1 MVRIMRLRMG
11 TTAHPAHGKDVSYR
25 FPHHHHHLHRKGEGR
40 RTGGSD
46 VGGDSSGGQKM
57 HSSKKMI
64 TAELDD
70 HEKGKLFVG
79 GLSWE
84 TTHENLQRYF
94 SRYGE
99 VIDCVVMKNNETG
112 RSRGFGFVT
121 FSDPENVDRALENG
135 PHTLDGRTID
145 PKPCNP
151 RSQHKPKRTGG
162 YPKVFLGGLPP
173 NITETDLRTFFCRY
187 GNVMEVVIM
196 YDQEK
201 KKSRGFGFLSFEN
214 EGAVERAT
222 SDHFVHISGKQVE
235 VKKAEPRD
243 GNQNS
248 SNSMSTD
255 SYQWGSP
262 QAPPMGNGQMG
273 GPPMNMQSNMIQ
285 GYQSWG
291 ASQPQQGYGGYDMY
305 NNSGAGSAGGY
316 GSGNW
321 NSWNMPPNTAGS
333 AAGSTADMYTRPQ
346 SGPTGG
352 PGASAG
358 PTSGGPSKPGSEYG
372 GVSAYGGGASAAAA
386 AAAAATGYNYYQN
399 DQNTYN
405 NARPRSVYG
414 AGSDATSQPPYQAF

>member
-1 MVRIMRLRMG
+1 M
-11 TTAHPAHGKDVSYR
+11 HP
-25 FPHHHHHLHRKGEGR
+25 
-40 RTGGSD
+40 
-46 VGGDSSGGQKM
+46 
-57 HSSKKMI
+57 SKKMI
-64 TAELDD
+64 PAELDD

-84 TTHENLQRYF
+84 TSHENLQRYF

-121 FSDPENVDRALENG
+121 FADPENVERALENG

-173 NITETDLRTFFCRY
+173 NITETDLRSFFCRY
-187 GNVMEVVIM
+187 GTVMEVVIM

-214 EGAVERAT
+214 ESAVERAT
-222 SDHFVHISGKQVE
+222 TDHFVHISGKQVE

-243 GNQNS
+243 GNQNN
-248 SNSMSTD
+248 SNSMNTD

-273 GPPMNMQSNMIQ
+273 GPPINMQSNMIQ
-285 GYQSWG
+285 GYQGWGTSQPQQGYGGYGAGAAGAANAYQSWG
-291 ASQPQQGYGGYDMY
+291 APPPPQQWGNYNATPQQTQGYGGYDMY

-346 SGPTGG
+346 SGPTAG

-372 GVSAYGGGASAAAA
+372 GGSAAYGGGAAAAAA
-386 AAAAATGYNYYQN
+386 AAAAATAGYNYYQS

-405 NARPRSVYG
+405 NRPRSVYG